1 MKKEAL
7 KQLIV
12 EGVLLPTEKLY
23 TRVCVPNDESVQ
35 QKLNPFQ
42 DFQDCFLELSQGSQ
56 SGDDVKV
63 EEENGDKA
71 EWCGWGYCTTL
82 SCRHDT
88 ADMEK
93 RPVEEEKDD
102 DEIVEGELVADGNIK
117 I

>member
-1 MKKEAL
+1 VQAKRTAL
-7 KQLIV
+7 KQLID
-12 EGVLLPTEKLY
+12 EEVLLPIKNLY
-23 TRVCVPNDESVQ
+23 TRICVPKDESVQ

-63 EEENGDKA
+63 EEENGVKDV
-71 EWCGWGYCTTL
+71 WCGWGYCTTL

-102 DEIVEGELVADGNIK
+102 DEIVEGELVADGM
-117 I
+117 